1 MSDLLIQLAEA
12 VAKYTKTGSQDE
24 LWNLIYEYSSNE
36 DGWTP
41 ADLFNAGYESAKGL
55 GLI

>member
-12 VAKYTKTGSQDE
+12 VANYAKTDSQNE
-24 LWNLIYEYSSNE
+24 LWDLIYKHSSNE